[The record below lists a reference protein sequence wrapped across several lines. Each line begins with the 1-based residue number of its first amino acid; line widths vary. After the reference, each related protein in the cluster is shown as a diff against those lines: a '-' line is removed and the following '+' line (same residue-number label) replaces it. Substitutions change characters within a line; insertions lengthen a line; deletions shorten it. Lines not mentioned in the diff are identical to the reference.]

1 MQLMLTAVA
10 TLQALAAKVG
20 NSGSER
26 RCPAETLFCCPQICG
41 PTDLLLST
49 GYGHHLQQLKVEEK
63 HDAMSS
69 KAQRKML
76 EGDVTCMQCC
86 YCHPW
91 PLLLP
96 LLPTPLLP
104 TLLPTPLPLV
114 PLLPPPPLLLL
125 PLPLL
130 LPPLLLPLLLVP
142 LPLLLLP
149 LLLVPLPLLLL
160 LLLLCRSGAN
170 HL

>member
-26 RCPAETLFCCPQICG
+26 RCPAETLFCCLQICG

-49 GYGHHLQQLKVEEK
+49 GYGHHLQQLKVKEK

-96 LLPTPLLP
+96 LLPTPL
-104 TLLPTPLPLV
+104 PLV
-114 PLLPPPPLLLL
+114 LLLPPPPLLLL

-130 LPPLLLPLLLVP
+130 LPPLLV
-142 LPLLLLP
+142 P

-160 LLLLCRSGAN
+160 LLLPLLLCRSGAN